1 MGTKDTNFRTKTGI
15 FRDQKGVKIV
25 QKSFTLVARVPRK
38 HSLSIAAAAAAAG
51 PPLGENFAALL
62 VLLYFWWF
70 ILYEK

>member
-25 QKSFTLVARVPRK
+25 LKSFTLVARVPRK
-38 HSLSIAAAAAAAG
+38 HSLSVAAAAAAG
-51 PPLGENFAALL
+51 PPVGENFAALL